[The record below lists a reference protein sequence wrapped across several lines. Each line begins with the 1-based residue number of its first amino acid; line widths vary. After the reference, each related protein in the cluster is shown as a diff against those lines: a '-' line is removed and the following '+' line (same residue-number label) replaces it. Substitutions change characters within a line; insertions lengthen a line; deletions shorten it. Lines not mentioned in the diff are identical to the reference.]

1 MSSHRD
7 KFDEDQL
14 EIHHTNIQK
23 KRERNKQNFKCVNV
37 REILEDDYGDE
48 EMYARF
54 ERFHR
59 RRG

>member
-1 MSSHRD
+1 MSSRCD

-14 EIHHTNIQK
+14 EIHHTIIQK
-23 KRERNKQNFKCVNV
+23 KRERNKQNFRCVNA
-37 REILEDDYGDE
+37 REILEDDCGDE